1 MREREIDKRCF
12 YNVYVVIIILIL
24 IHRSIFVVFLCMF
37 VTNSSSLQKRVK
49 IIMRDD
55 DENKDDAENDAK
67 LKPKKKNKMLLHRVG
82 SGLIDVATT
91 TSGLTASAVST
102 LVPNPGGAIDVL
114 VVENRST
121 KSLRCTPFFVRFG
134 NAKSFFSKKLLSA
147 DITYVSFQVNGK
159 AFEQFRMKLS
169 RNGTCQFAHENCAQD
184 ALLFDGWD
192 ETTKTVE
199 TTASTSMVK
208 TRMDGENANANGNYG
223 SLLNET
229 ESIAIEEAEEA
240 GRSSEDDEEE
250 DGEEEE
256 APKAPLTSSE
266 ATTTKTTTTTTAN
279 AASSGKY
286 TRAKKWLKTKVGGLS
301 GNHSSGGSNHSNSAD
316 KNNNK
321 NNNNNN
327 NGKEKKEAK
336 AAKPPRKRRNTR
348 LTSEELKML
357 DLKPGLNTVTYS
369 YKSRVFGTQTLEC
382 NLFLWDSEDK
392 VVVSDIDGTITKSD
406 VLGHIYTMVGKDYA
420 HPGIASLYRKIVRNG
435 YKILF
440 VTSRAISQSNSTRAY
455 LRTLTQNGET
465 LPIGPVMCA
474 PDPISTALYREV
486 VARKPEVFKIRC
498 LTRVRRLFDVDINKT
513 RMFAGFGNRSSD
525 ALAYKTC
532 GIELDKIYTID
543 PKSRL
548 RSEKTGETFEIQ
560 HLMDK
565 VDQAFPRIEG
575 RTQNEDEEEEKV
587 EVAARWRIT
596 AEDKERKK
604 GEESRVKCL
613 FTVEEKSQ
621 AVHCSLFIE

>member
-1 MREREIDKRCF
+1 
-12 YNVYVVIIILIL
+12 
-24 IHRSIFVVFLCMF
+24 
-37 VTNSSSLQKRVK
+37 
-49 IIMRDD
+49 MRDD
-55 DENKDDAENDAK
+55 DENKDDANDAK
-67 LKPKKKNKMLLHRVG
+67 LKPKKKSKMLLHRVG

-147 DITYVSFQVNGK
+147 DATYVSFHVNGRL
-159 AFEQFRMKLS
+159 FEQFRMKLS

-184 ALLFDGWD
+184 ALFFDGWD

-316 KNNNK
+316 KNN

-575 RTQNEDEEEEKV
+575 RIQNDDEEEEEV

>member
-1 MREREIDKRCF
+1 MRE
-12 YNVYVVIIILIL
+12 
-24 IHRSIFVVFLCMF
+24 
-37 VTNSSSLQKRVK
+37 
-49 IIMRDD
+49 D
-55 DENKDDAENDAK
+55 DENKDDVNDAK

-114 VVENRST
+114 VVANRST

-184 ALLFDGWD
+184 ALFFDGWD

-565 VDQAFPRIEG
+565 VDQAFPRIQG
-575 RTQNEDEEEEKV
+575 RIQNDDEEEEEV

>member
-1 MREREIDKRCF
+1 MLF
-12 YNVYVVIIILIL
+12 SV
-24 IHRSIFVVFLCMF
+24 F

-49 IIMRDD
+49 IIMRED
-55 DENKDDAENDAK
+55 DENKDDVNDAK

-114 VVENRST
+114 VVANRST

-147 DITYVSFQVNGK
+147 ESTYVSFQVNGK

-184 ALLFDGWD
+184 ALFFDGWD

-208 TRMDGENANANGNYG
+208 TRTDGENANANGNYG

-240 GRSSEDDEEE
+240 GRSSEDEEEE

-256 APKAPLTSSE
+256 APKAPLTSPE

-301 GNHSSGGSNHSNSAD
+301 GNHSSNHSNSAN
-316 KNNNK
+316 KNN

-336 AAKPPRKRRNTR
+336 AAKLPRKRRNTR

-498 LTRVRRLFDVDINKT
+498 LTRVRRLFDLDINKT

-575 RTQNEDEEEEKV
+575 RIQNDNEEEEEV

-621 AVHCSLFIE
+621 AVHCSLFLE

>member
-1 MREREIDKRCF
+1 MRE
-12 YNVYVVIIILIL
+12 
-24 IHRSIFVVFLCMF
+24 
-37 VTNSSSLQKRVK
+37 
-49 IIMRDD
+49 D
-55 DENKDDAENDAK
+55 DENKDDANDAK

-114 VVENRST
+114 VVANRST

-147 DITYVSFQVNGK
+147 DATYVSFHVNGRL
-159 AFEQFRMKLS
+159 FEQFRMKLS

-184 ALLFDGWD
+184 ALYFDGWD

-316 KNNNK
+316 KNN

-575 RTQNEDEEEEKV
+575 RIQNDNEEEEEV
-587 EVAARWRIT
+587 EVAAQWRIT

>member
-1 MREREIDKRCF
+1 MRE
-12 YNVYVVIIILIL
+12 
-24 IHRSIFVVFLCMF
+24 
-37 VTNSSSLQKRVK
+37 
-49 IIMRDD
+49 D
-55 DENKDDAENDAK
+55 DENKDDANDAK

-147 DITYVSFQVNGK
+147 DATYVSFHVNGRL
-159 AFEQFRMKLS
+159 FEQFRMKLS

-184 ALLFDGWD
+184 ALYFDGWD

-301 GNHSSGGSNHSNSAD
+301 GNHSSGGSKHSNSAD
-316 KNNNK
+316 KNN

-382 NLFLWDSEDK
+382 NLFLWDSGDK

-575 RTQNEDEEEEKV
+575 RIQNDNKEEEEV

>member
-1 MREREIDKRCF
+1 
-12 YNVYVVIIILIL
+12 
-24 IHRSIFVVFLCMF
+24 MF

-55 DENKDDAENDAK
+55 DEKDDVSDAK
-67 LKPKKKNKMLLHRVG
+67 LKSKKNKMLLHRVG

-147 DITYVSFQVNGK
+147 DATYVSFHVNGK

-184 ALLFDGWD
+184 ALYFDGWD

-301 GNHSSGGSNHSNSAD
+301 GNHSSGGSKHSNSAD
-316 KNNNK
+316 KNN

-575 RTQNEDEEEEKV
+575 RIQNDDEEEEEV